1 MSSSSWR
8 VARYDQYVSRRDC
21 SWSNGGTT
29 VHARMIPTIFLK
41 DLIDAIRDARVL
53 VAIIV
58 PIGLGVFYN
67 ATFSDDDPGQLNIT
81 VAYYAAE
88 PSELPDALRT
98 VLGENTKLT
107 IENDA
112 DEPAVRRSVA
122 NDDVDAGLLVPAGFD
137 AAVKAGQRPS
147 VTLIEPD
154 DIGFDGQ
161 IFGQALNPALRLLA
175 DQQSPATVETESPG
189 SGFQDT
195 LDIFNQIGFR
205 RYSVMAT
212 MLFVIG
218 MVSLLALPVILAEET
233 EKRTIDALLLIAS
246 NLDIVVAKAL
256 VGLVYSV
263 IGVGLLV
270 FITGLYPED
279 PFAFAGTLLLL
290 TVALLGIGLLLGS
303 VFKNANQI
311 NTWSG
316 FLLIPFIAPV
326 FAVGFPVP
334 GVADL
339 ALQLLPTSQAM
350 RLALNALQGEQLFDG
365 QLLGIL
371 VITAWGIAAYALVF
385 WQLRRRQG

>member
-1 MSSSSWR
+1 
-8 VARYDQYVSRRDC
+8 
-21 SWSNGGTT
+21 
-29 VHARMIPTIFLK
+29 MILTIFLK

-67 ATFSDDDPGQLNIT
+67 ATFTDDDPGQPDIS

-88 PSELPDALRT
+88 PSRLPDQLRE
-98 VLGENTKLT
+98 VLGENTKLAFD
-107 IENDA
+107 EQP
-112 DEPAVRRSVA
+112 DEPAVRRAVA

-137 AAVKAGQRPS
+137 AAIQAGQRPS

-154 DIGFDGQ
+154 SLGFDGQ
-161 IFGQALNPALRLLA
+161 IFSQALNPALRSLA
-175 DQQSPATVETESPG
+175 GQQTPAVVETESPG

-246 NLDIVVAKAL
+246 NLDVVIAKAL

-263 IGVGLLV
+263 VGVGLLV
-270 FITGLYPED
+270 LITGLYPER
-279 PFAFAGTLLLL
+279 PFAFAGVLLLL

-316 FLLIPFIAPV
+316 FLLIPFVAPV
-326 FAVGFPVP
+326 FAVGFPLP
-334 GVADL
+334 GLVDIV
-339 ALQLLPTSQAM
+339 LQALPTSQTM

-365 QLLGIL
+365 QLLGIF
-371 VITAWGIAAYALVF
+371 VIIAWGVAAYALVF